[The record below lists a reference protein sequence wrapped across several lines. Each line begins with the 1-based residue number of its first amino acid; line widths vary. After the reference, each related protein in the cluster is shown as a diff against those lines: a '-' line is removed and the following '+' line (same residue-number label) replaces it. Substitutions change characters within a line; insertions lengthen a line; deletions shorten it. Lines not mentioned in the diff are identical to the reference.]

1 MVQNSAASLVLS
13 NFTMVKRGSTT
24 TKRGRKPA
32 ASVES
37 NNKQANEISSPQQE
51 VAIPKEALANK
62 AKNSFRGKLSHTSP
76 IQDSSSRDKKITVYF
91 ATVKLEE
98 ASKGE
103 HAEIEKEV
111 GQVAKSLALQRV
123 FGKPKRP
130 EKADAE
136 ISPHKILLEEETQQL
151 VIESH
156 GVSEKILKE
165 EIAFDQSVKE
175 PKVKAMK
182 AKRKLNVNQSLNQ
195 DASPNHKLTEYFAV
209 RRSVRK
215 PKTAILEEKQ
225 RNLEESV
232 LSGKEDGLQV
242 HNFPGKGRGI
252 VATRLF
258 RRGEFVVE
266 YSGDLIEMAE
276 ARERE
281 KLYAADQNT
290 GCYMYYFQHKNQ
302 SYCVDATSESHRLG
316 RLVNHSRQSGNLM
329 PKVIEI
335 KDRPHLLL
343 VARSDILPGEELLY
357 DYGDRSRV
365 SLKYHPWLAS

>member
-1 MVQNSAASLVLS
+1 
-13 NFTMVKRGSTT
+13 MVKRGSTT
-24 TKRGRKPA
+24 AKRGKKPA
-32 ASVES
+32 ASLESS
-37 NNKQANEISSPQQE
+37 NNPSNDA
-51 VAIPKEALANK
+51 VAITQQQAATPKEAVTNK
-62 AKNSFRGKLSHTSP
+62 AKSSFRGKLSHTSP
-76 IQDSSSRDKKITVYF
+76 ILDSSSREKKITVYF
-91 ATVKLEE
+91 STVKSEE
-98 ASKGE
+98 ASRVE
-103 HAEIEKEV
+103 QAEIDKEV

-123 FGKPKRP
+123 FGKSLSP
-130 EKADAE
+130 EKGE
-136 ISPHKILLEEETQQL
+136 PSPHKILLEEETLQFDS
-151 VIESH
+151 ESH
-156 GVSEKILKE
+156 EVSEKIIKE
-165 EIAFDQSVKE
+165 EILVDQLVKE

-195 DASPNHKLTEYFAV
+195 DSSQNHKLTEYFAV

-232 LSGKEDGLQV
+232 LSGKEDGLKV

-252 VATRLF
+252 VATQLF

-266 YSGDLIEMAE
+266 YSGDLIDMAE